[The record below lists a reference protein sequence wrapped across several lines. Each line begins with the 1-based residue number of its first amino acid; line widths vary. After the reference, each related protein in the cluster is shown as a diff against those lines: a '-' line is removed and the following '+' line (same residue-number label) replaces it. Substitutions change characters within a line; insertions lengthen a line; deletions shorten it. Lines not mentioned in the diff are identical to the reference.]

1 MIHYRELEE
10 SDLTGLPGIDR
21 SDYSA
26 SWCRIE
32 NGVLVQEDRDFVHK
46 GFDRDAWE
54 EIAGEY
60 AAALRNDTATLIG
73 AFDGDSLVG
82 IAGLDTSQLYGPY
95 GNMYNFGPMWVSRAY
110 RGRGIG
116 RKLFRLMVEK
126 ASALPVEGLYIS
138 ATPVPGTVGFYM
150 TMGCRLLDC
159 PDPELFSLEPEDIHM
174 FYDLAQFRE
183 SLERKNE

>member
-1 MIHYRELEE
+1 MMHYRELEE

-21 SDYSA
+21 SDYSP

-32 NGVLVQEDRDFVHK
+32 KGVLVQEDRDFVHT

-60 AAALRNDTATLIG
+60 AVALRNDTAILIG
-73 AFDGDSLVG
+73 AYDGDSLVG
-82 IAGLDTSQLYGPY
+82 IAGLDTSRTYGPS
-95 GNMYNFGPMWVSRAY
+95 GNMYNFGPMWVSREY
-110 RGRGIG
+110 RGGGIG
-116 RKLFRLMVEK
+116 RKLFSLMVEK
-126 ASALPVEGLYIS
+126 ASTLPVDGLYVS

-150 TMGCRLLDC
+150 SMGCRLLDS

-174 FYDLAQFRE
+174 FYDLVQFRE
-183 SLERKNE
+183 SVSRKDM